1 MVCFF
6 MKTINT
12 LFLAGAVLAAAPS
25 LEAQI
30 AVGDQPT
37 FSFREAVFNG
47 MGATSLADFQ
57 GKPLLIDFWGTR

>member
-1 MVCFF
+1 MVYSL
-6 MKTINT
+6 MKTIST
-12 LFLAGAVLAAAPS
+12 LFLAGAVLATASS

-37 FSFREAVFNG
+37 FSFREAIFNG